1 MAKLYK
7 VLNWLQEKMSK
18 ANYDDMKYHQDQDH
32 EAMKR
37 AKKERE

>member
-1 MAKLYK
+1 MIKKAI
-7 VLNWLQEKMSK
+7 NPLQEKMSK

-37 AKKERE
+37 AENEKN